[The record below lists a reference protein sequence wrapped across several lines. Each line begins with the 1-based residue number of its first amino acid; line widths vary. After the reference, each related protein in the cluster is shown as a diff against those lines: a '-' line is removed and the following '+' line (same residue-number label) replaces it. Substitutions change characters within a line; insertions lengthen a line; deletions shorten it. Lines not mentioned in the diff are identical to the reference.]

1 MKIKVQPDGTVT
13 HIYTE
18 ELDLSDM
25 GKTTTK
31 RASCV
36 EPTEDNKWT
45 ADMDPAIILF
55 GITGP
60 IKRLLGP
67 FPTRKEALAAEVEWL
82 EKNIL

>member
-1 MKIKVQPDGTVT
+1 LKVKVHPDGTIT
-13 HIYTE
+13 HIYTD

-45 ADMDPAIILF
+45 ADMGPAIILF

-67 FPTRKEALAAEVEWL
+67 FPTRKEALATEVEWL
-82 EKNIL
+82 EANIL

>member
-1 MKIKVQPDGTVT
+1 MKIKVQPDGTVI

-18 ELDLSDM
+18 ELDLSNI
-25 GKTTTK
+25 GKPTTK

-36 EPTEDNKWT
+36 EPGKDSKWT
-45 ADMDPAIILF
+45 ADMSLSNN
-55 GITGP
+55 GP
-60 IKRLLGP
+60 ILGP

>member
-45 ADMDPAIILF
+45 ADMGPAIILF

-67 FPTRKEALAAEVEWL
+67 FPTRKDALAAEVKWL
-82 EKNIL
+82 EANIL

>member
-1 MKIKVQPDGTVT
+1 MKIKVQPDGTIT

-31 RASCV
+31 RASHV
-36 EPTEDNKWT
+36 EPNDNNKWT
-45 ADMDPAIILF
+45 ADLAQSS
-55 GITGP
+55 GP
-60 IKRLLGP
+60 VLAPFDKRP
-67 FPTRKEALAAEVEWL
+67 EALAAEVEWL